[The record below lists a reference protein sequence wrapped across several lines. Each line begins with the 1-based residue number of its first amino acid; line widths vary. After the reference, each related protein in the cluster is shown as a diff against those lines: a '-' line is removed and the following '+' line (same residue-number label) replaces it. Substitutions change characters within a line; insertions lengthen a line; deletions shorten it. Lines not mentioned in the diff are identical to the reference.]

1 MCDFFELL
9 NKTILICVDDLNLS
23 SLEDAKNYINNS
35 NVELVLS
42 SENCTKN
49 YPNTFYPSNT
59 DLNSVIKNSI
69 FLSSDI
75 IEENNESQTTNNI
88 NTETQTNFYLMKNE
102 TSITEKIKDTFNN
115 TIEINTYFERNTSL
129 NIDTSIIDEKDS
141 VEKVTEREK
150 EEGAYELIYF
160 NISEINKLLNTFIPS
175 NEKNDSKKMSLSS
188 KLIQNIKNGT
198 LNQLLSQIAK
208 KNQSIVIE
216 DGKDIH
222 LLSELGSNLNRKE
235 YSSIDFGECEKLL
248 RSEFDINETEPLIL
262 YEIEHSVDGFNIPI
276 IEYTLFSQDGK
287 IQLNLSLC
295 DKMKIKYN
303 IPVDINENEI
313 NKYDPSSEFYNDE
326 CNKYSTEDGID
337 MTLYDR
343 KNDYNTKNMSLCEK
357 DCIFIGY
364 NTLNSKA
371 LCDCNIKSE
380 IKYSEN
386 DINKD
391 DLLNKIKSDKSSSNI
406 KVTQCLNEALSSTE
420 NIKTNSGFISLLIIL
435 IAFII
440 VFIIFC
446 IKGKEMLINKID
458 EIIFKKFSKKSNIK
472 IKEEN
477 TNENNKIKSPQKNIR
492 KKGKKKSKAKLKKKN
507 VAESNQTKVVKSNIN
522 LNLEKNKNNIIDS
535 NINSKSEIIELNN
548 LEDIPDEENDYELNT
563 LVYILAKKYDKRSGC
578 EYYLSLLKSKQ
589 LFFFTFCSFND
600 YNSGIIKKFIFFL
613 SFAIHYTINA
623 LFFNDYTMH
632 QIYADEGSYNI
643 SYQMPKII
651 LSTIS
656 SIIVLRIMLEGL
668 ILTDRNILE
677 VKRQNTKDKALYM
690 KTKVLK
696 CINIKF
702 IIFFVVNFIL
712 LIMFWF
718 YLTCFNWIYENTQI
732 CLIENTFISFGI
744 SLFYP
749 FIWNI
754 IPVVLR
760 MQSLA
765 NKNSNKSCLYF
776 ASKILQII

>member
-1 MCDFFELL
+1 
-9 NKTILICVDDLNLS
+9 
-23 SLEDAKNYINNS
+23 
-35 NVELVLS
+35 
-42 SENCTKN
+42 
-49 YPNTFYPSNT
+49 
-59 DLNSVIKNSI
+59 
-69 FLSSDI
+69 
-75 IEENNESQTTNNI
+75 
-88 NTETQTNFYLMKNE
+88 
-102 TSITEKIKDTFNN
+102 
-115 TIEINTYFERNTSL
+115 
-129 NIDTSIIDEKDS
+129 
-141 VEKVTEREK
+141 
-150 EEGAYELIYF
+150 
-160 NISEINKLLNTFIPS
+160 
-175 NEKNDSKKMSLSS
+175 
-188 KLIQNIKNGT
+188 
-198 LNQLLSQIAK
+198 
-208 KNQSIVIE
+208 
-216 DGKDIH
+216 
-222 LLSELGSNLNRKE
+222 
-235 YSSIDFGECEKLL
+235 
-248 RSEFDINETEPLIL
+248 
-262 YEIEHSVDGFNIPI
+262 
-276 IEYTLFSQDGK
+276 
-287 IQLNLSLC
+287 
-295 DKMKIKYN
+295 
-303 IPVDINENEI
+303 
-313 NKYDPSSEFYNDE
+313 
-326 CNKYSTEDGID
+326 
-337 MTLYDR
+337 
-343 KNDYNTKNMSLCEK
+343 
-357 DCIFIGY
+357 
-364 NTLNSKA
+364 
-371 LCDCNIKSE
+371 
-380 IKYSEN
+380 
-386 DINKD
+386 
-391 DLLNKIKSDKSSSNI
+391 
-406 KVTQCLNEALSSTE
+406 
-420 NIKTNSGFISLLIIL
+420 
-435 IAFII
+435 
-440 VFIIFC
+440 
-446 IKGKEMLINKID
+446 MLINKID

-477 TNENNKIKSPQKNIR
+477 TNENNKIKSPQKNTR

-507 VAESNQTKVVKSNIN
+507 VAESNQTKVVKSNMN

-563 LVYILAKKYDKRSGC
+563 LVYILAIKYDKRSGC

>member
-1 MCDFFELL
+1 
-9 NKTILICVDDLNLS
+9 
-23 SLEDAKNYINNS
+23 
-35 NVELVLS
+35 
-42 SENCTKN
+42 
-49 YPNTFYPSNT
+49 
-59 DLNSVIKNSI
+59 
-69 FLSSDI
+69 
-75 IEENNESQTTNNI
+75 
-88 NTETQTNFYLMKNE
+88 
-102 TSITEKIKDTFNN
+102 
-115 TIEINTYFERNTSL
+115 
-129 NIDTSIIDEKDS
+129 
-141 VEKVTEREK
+141 
-150 EEGAYELIYF
+150 
-160 NISEINKLLNTFIPS
+160 
-175 NEKNDSKKMSLSS
+175 MSLSS

-235 YSSIDFGECEKLL
+235 YSSIDFGQCEKLL

-276 IEYTLFSQDGK
+276 IEYALFSQDGK
-287 IQLNLSLC
+287 IHLNLSLC
-295 DKMKIKYN
+295 DKMKVKYN

-337 MTLYDR
+337 MNLYDR

-357 DCIFIGY
+357 DCIFMGY

-522 LNLEKNKNNIIDS
+522 LNLEKNKNNIINS